1 VALAAF
7 AGAAGFLT
15 KGPVGL
21 VIPGL
26 VVLPIVLLERRS
38 LNLRLPDA
46 GVALLIFVVVALPWY
61 GAMWAR
67 HGSVYLESFFVGDNF
82 ERFATDRF
90 NDPRAW
96 WFYGPVLLGG
106 LLPWTPLALV
116 WIGPVWRF
124 CTRRQDLETVELRL
138 LLWGVLPLAFYSMSV
153 GKQPRYILPVLPPLA
168 ILLARSI
175 LERTRDWRSL
185 DGARI
190 RLRRARPIVGGA
202 LGAGLLLLAFGLGLW
217 RVQPLLVNVA
227 PVQATLV
234 ALVVGLAGLAVIA
247 VGFSPVWRQLPGVL
261 AVAAAIT
268 FAVVQYAVVPASG
281 DDTVEQVA
289 RAVTA
294 ARQHHE
300 AVGTYQVFVR
310 NLVFYARVPTTDL
323 ITDEQAKFFLLR
335 SERVLVVAPADV
347 VERLEQA
354 AGRSFRRLAEFPYFN
369 QAGIRLRTL
378 IEPDPGRDLTRVLL
392 IANQ

>member
-1 VALAAF
+1 VA
-7 AGAAGFLT
+7 
-15 KGPVGL
+15 
-21 VIPGL
+21 
-26 VVLPIVLLERRS
+26 
-38 LNLRLPDA
+38 
-46 GVALLIFVVVALPWY
+46 
-61 GAMWAR
+61 
-67 HGSVYLESFFVGDNF
+67 
-82 ERFATDRF
+82 
-90 NDPRAW
+90 
-96 WFYGPVLLGG
+96 
-106 LLPWTPLALV
+106 
-116 WIGPVWRF
+116 
-124 CTRRQDLETVELRL
+124 
-138 LLWGVLPLAFYSMSV
+138 
-153 GKQPRYILPVLPPLA
+153 
-168 ILLARSI
+168 
-175 LERTRDWRSL
+175 
-185 DGARI
+185 
-190 RLRRARPIVGGA
+190 GA

-354 AGRSFRRLAEFPYFN
+354 AGRTFRRLAEFPYFN